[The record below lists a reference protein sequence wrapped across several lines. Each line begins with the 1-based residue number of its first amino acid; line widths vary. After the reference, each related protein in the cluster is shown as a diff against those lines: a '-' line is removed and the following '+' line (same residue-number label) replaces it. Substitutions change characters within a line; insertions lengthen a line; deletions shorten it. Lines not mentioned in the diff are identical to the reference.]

1 MGTYVAGGFNIR
13 GFLRPYALRVFI
25 HIFHFFDRHPWA
37 LRIVHGFLRLKPVWQ
52 WGHTV
57 LVTGD
62 RQVHDALR
70 RDDDFPLPE
79 LRASKFLTG
88 PFVLGMTRTPQFE
101 LERAELEAVILR
113 GDAAIVRALAVAESQ
128 NAIAR
133 LAGRGHLDVVTELSI
148 PVGKTL
154 ITQYFG
160 VNEYHG
166 GRQPELIDD
175 LRRLGAMVAS
185 PDALLPRFQSMA
197 ALAADRVSSHV
208 HRRIRVIERYLRLLQ
223 LFTPN
228 LQPVTVLG
236 RLVHRRLYG
245 HSGLSRDAVR
255 RNIIGVLLPG
265 TALVNRA
272 FATSLVQ
279 LLKREALRDTAIAAA
294 RATPVRYAEIE
305 ACLLEALRFHPVF
318 PVMPRHCPH
327 ATVLPV
333 FRGEYP
339 IPPGRDVFV
348 SVAAAMFD
356 PRGQLFNGPAGGYPS
371 EARLRNASHY
381 RHFGGG
387 IHACLGPHI
396 ALAQMSAM
404 LAELL
409 KLSNVR
415 VHGSIQYGDDGI
427 SPQTLDVTFTPAP
440 AVAPVPAAVPGP
452 AAPPP
457 AARSR
462 RRSTTGTV

>member
-13 GFLRPYALRVFI
+13 GFLKPYALCVFI
-25 HIFHFFDRHPWA
+25 HLFHFFDRNPWA
-37 LRIVHGFLRLKPVWQ
+37 MRILNGCFRLKPVWQ

-57 LVTGD
+57 IVTGD
-62 RQVHDALR
+62 RQARDALS

-101 LERAELEAVILR
+101 LERAELKAVVR
-113 GDAAIVRALAVAESQ
+113 KDDADHVRALAAATSQ
-128 NAIAR
+128 NVIKGVER
-133 LAGRGHLDVVTELSI
+133 RGHLDVVTELSI
-148 PVGKTL
+148 RVGKAL

-160 VNEYHG
+160 VNEYDA
-166 GRQPELIDD
+166 GRRPELIDD

-185 PDALLPRFQSMA
+185 PDAQRPEFQSMA

-208 HRRIRVIERYLRLLQ
+208 HKMIEVAEEDVRRLHSLA
-223 LFTPN
+223 PN
-228 LQPVTVLG
+228 QEPVTILQ
-236 RLVHRRLYG
+236 RLVHRRLYK
-245 HSGLSRDAVR
+245 HSGLSDDAVR

-279 LLKREALRDTAIAAA
+279 LLKKKALRDAAIAAA
-294 RATPVRYAEIE
+294 RATPVRYAELE

-318 PVMPRHCPH
+318 PVVPRHCPH
-327 ATVLPV
+327 ATVLPR

-339 IPPGRDVFV
+339 IRPGHDVFIAV
-348 SVAAAMFD
+348 GAAMFD
-356 PRGQLFNGPAGGYPS
+356 PRGELFNGPENGYPS
-371 EARLRNASHY
+371 QPRLHNASHY
-381 RHFGGG
+381 LHFGGG
-387 IHACLGPHI
+387 IHTCLGPHI

-409 KLSNVR
+409 KLPNVR
-415 VHGSIQYGDDGI
+415 VAQRIKYVDQRIKYDDDGI
-427 SPQTLDVTFTPAP
+427 SPKILRVVFTPVPVAAEEPALETAP
-440 AVAPVPAAVPGP
+440 AA
-452 AAPPP
+452 
-457 AARSR
+457 S
-462 RRSTTGTV
+462 STTGTP